1 MSDADKPLQTPG
13 EILRQARESADISE
27 REMADRLHW
36 MPSHVGAI
44 EENRFDELR
53 GTAFVRGYL
62 RTYGKMLGVS
72 EQALLFA
79 FDAMTLPEQAS
90 ESDSTTASQ
99 ETLWQRPGVGVAL
112 GIGAALLLASLFWLL
127 QDDVDLPGATSA
139 RQTPPLQAEEEAV
152 LPPPELP
159 THVSDAPALE
169 PEPEPADVDTLEPTE
184 SQLPEQR
191 LPERGLPEQGPELEP
206 ESEPEQ
212 KQEPEAMGLADEPS
226 VDQPA
231 AEIQPV
237 PLTAVPI
244 DAALLQFTFS
254 GECWLEVRDA
264 DGAFYANLLQPGD
277 VLGLN
282 GQPPFNVLVGDAHQV
297 LLKYRG
303 EDFDIRTRPGRTVAR
318 FSVGD
323 P

>member
-79 FDAMTLPEQAS
+79 FDAMTLPEQVS
-90 ESDSTTASQ
+90 ESHSTAVSQ
-99 ETLWQRPGVGVAL
+99 ESLWQRPGVGVAL

-127 QDDVDLPGATSA
+127 QDDVDMPGATSA
-139 RQTPPLQAEEEAV
+139 RQTPPLQADETAV
-152 LPPPELP
+152 LSPPELP
-159 THVSDAPALE
+159 AQIPDAPA
-169 PEPEPADVDTLEPTE
+169 PEPADADTVEPVA
-184 SQLPEQR
+184 SQ
-191 LPERGLPEQGPELEP
+191 LPEQGPELEL
-206 ESEPEQ
+206 EPEQ
-212 KQEPEAMGLADEPS
+212 EQEPEPIALVDEPS

-231 AEIQPV
+231 AELQPA

-264 DGAFYANLLQPGD
+264 NGAFYANLLQAGD
-277 VLGLN
+277 VLGLD
-282 GQPPFNVLVGDAHQV
+282 GQPPFNVLVGDSHQV

-303 EDFDIRTRPGRTVAR
+303 ENFQIRTRPGRTVAR